1 MISRL
6 ALAAA
11 IAVFLTGTAQ
21 AAVSADEAKKLGTTL
36 TPTGAE
42 MAGNKDGTIPAYT
55 GGLPP
60 STPGFD
66 KATGRRAD
74 PFATEKPVLTITGKN
89 MDAYAD
95 KLSDGSKTLLKK
107 YPDYRIDVY
116 PTHRTV
122 AVPKEVAEN
131 TAKNAVRAKTAEGG
145 LVLTGAYGGY
155 AFPIPANGFEAMW
168 NHLTRY
174 EGFNYH
180 TKYDAYNIDSSG
192 HAVLATSGEVWQQY
206 PYYNPAKTFETNDS
220 DLFYQIKLNYFA
232 PPRRAGE
239 AQLIWD
245 SINPVEK
252 SRRAWQY
259 LPGQR
264 RVKLA
269 PDLSYDTPNPGS
281 AGSTTY
287 DDAFVFNGAMD
298 RFDFKLI
305 GKKEMYIPYNEYR
318 FVYDAKAD
326 QVLAPNFLNPDVSRW
341 ELHRVWVV
349 EATLKPG
356 TRHIY
361 ARRVFYLD
369 EDSWVAVMSDEYDAK
384 NQLFRSGC
392 NHLVM
397 NYEHGSVFSDTQT
410 FNDFISGGWAI
421 QGWVGQHFIEYND
434 PLPDRDWT
442 ADSMAAAG
450 IR

>member
-6 ALAAA
+6 ALATAF
-11 IAVFLTGTAQ
+11 AVFLTGTAQ

-55 GGLPP
+55 GGLPI
-60 STPGFD
+60 STPGYD

-74 PFATEKPVLTITGKN
+74 PFANEKPVMTITGKN
-89 MDAYAD
+89 MDTYAD
-95 KLSDGSKTLLKK
+95 KLNEGTKALLKK
-107 YPDYRIDVY
+107 FPDYRVDVY

-122 AVPKEVAEN
+122 AFPKYVIDN
-131 TAKNAVRAKTAEGG
+131 TLKNATRATTAEGG
-145 LVLTGAYGGY
+145 LAMINAYGGY
-155 AFPIPANGFEAMW
+155 AFPIPATGFEVMW

-174 EGFNYH
+174 EGYNYH
-180 TKYDAYNIDSSG
+180 VKYDAWNTDSSG

-206 PYYNPAKTFETNDS
+206 PYYNPDKTLETNQS

-232 PPRRAGE
+232 PARRAGE
-239 AQLIWD
+239 SQLIWD

-252 SRRAWQY
+252 GRKAWQY

-269 PDLSYDTPNPGS
+269 PDLAYDTPNPGS

-298 RFDFKLI
+298 RYDFKLI
-305 GKKEMYIPYNEYR
+305 GKKEMFIPYNEYK
-318 FVYDAKAD
+318 FVYASKPE
-326 QVLAPNFLNPDVSRW
+326 QVLAANFVNPDVSRW

-361 ARRVFYLD
+361 ARRTFYMD
-369 EDSWVAVMSDEYDAK
+369 EDSWVAVMSDEYDGK
-384 NQLFRSGC
+384 NQLFRSGYA
-392 NHLVM
+392 HPVF
-397 NYEHGSVFSDTQT
+397 NYDHPAMYVDTQT
-410 FNDFISGGWAI
+410 FNDFIGGGWAM
-421 QGWVGQHFIEYND
+421 QGWVGPYGLDYND
-434 PLPDRDWT
+434 PLPDHDWT